1 MPMRPLLALTLAL
14 SLTTP
19 TIATAATTHRP
30 ATIRH
35 HQTTETLDYRVRIN
49 PGVAEVGKSTV
60 IQVTLSQVLGK
71 KDAALGNLKPI
82 NDAVLTGVLVSPGA
96 KKSHYVA
103 RHAIT
108 LRDAG
113 TYGMTFTSDTEGVH
127 ALYVTGTS
135 AEAGSIEFNVPI
147 SFDVWPM
154 AKDLELPKKPRR
166 APVATNGDI
175 RHGESLC
182 YNYCKKDLDFALPQA
197 DTPRFLQS
205 NIAASK
211 TQQELL
217 QAVVG
222 SSAMSRLSPMQKNDL
237 SFYLRDLFM
246 AVKGFFPEAGAVMP
260 ATLTINE
267 YGLERLDESL
277 GLKLPPR
284 EQTNTVFVVY
294 RSKENVDHPSLISF
308 EDRVERG
315 NLKRKDKLGY
325 IIFMRDP
332 KDARFYEVGVAL
344 GLEPSYPIVALKT
357 RNEDGKIQPSLN
369 KQLRSFRGQGR
380 FNDPRSLRRG
390 PRSLQSTLLP
400 MYLTAAELATMYYA
414 NEREFS
420 EFDAELD
427 ID

>member
-1 MPMRPLLALTLAL
+1 MRALFTLALTF
-14 SLTTP
+14 SLTT
-19 TIATAATTHRP
+19 ASVALAASKHRP

-49 PGVAEVGKSTV
+49 PGVAAVGKSTI
-60 IQVTLSQVLGK
+60 IQVTLSQVLNK

-82 NDAVLTGVLVSPGA
+82 NDAKLTGVLVSPG
-96 KKSHYVA
+96 KKGQFLA
-103 RHAIT
+103 RRAIT

-127 ALYVTGTS
+127 ALYVTGSS
-135 AEAGSIEFNVPI
+135 AEAGNIEFSIPV
-147 SFDVWPM
+147 SFGVWPI
-154 AKDLELPKKPRR
+154 AEDVKLPNKPRR
-166 APVATNGDI
+166 APVATTGDI

-197 DTPRFLQS
+197 DTPRFLS
-205 NIAASK
+205 SGFAASK
-211 TQQELL
+211 TRDELL
-217 QAVVG
+217 TAVVG
-222 SSAMSRLSPMQKNDL
+222 RSTLSRLSPMQKNDL
-237 SFYLRDLFM
+237 SFYLNDLFM
-246 AVKGFFPEAGAVMP
+246 AVKGFFPDAGVVMP
-260 ATLTINE
+260 AELTINE

-277 GLKLPPR
+277 GLKLSPE

-294 RSKENVDHPSLISF
+294 RAKDSVDHPSLISF

-325 IIFMRDP
+325 VVFMKDS

-344 GLEPSYPIVALKT
+344 GLEPSYPIVAVKT
-357 RNEDGKIQPSLN
+357 RAEDGKVQNSLN

-390 PRSLQSTLLP
+390 PRSLQSTILP

-420 EFDAELD
+420 EFDTELD

>member
-1 MPMRPLLALTLAL
+1 MRALFTLALTF
-14 SLTTP
+14 SLTT
-19 TIATAATTHRP
+19 ASVALAASKHRP

-49 PGVAEVGKSTV
+49 PGVAAVGKSTI
-60 IQVTLSQVLGK
+60 IQVTLSQVLNK

-82 NDAVLTGVLVSPGA
+82 NDAKLTGVLVSPG
-96 KKSHYVA
+96 KKGQFLA
-103 RHAIT
+103 RRAIT

-127 ALYVTGTS
+127 ALYVTGSS
-135 AEAGSIEFNVPI
+135 AEAGNIEFSIPV
-147 SFDVWPM
+147 SFGVWPI
-154 AKDLELPKKPRR
+154 AEDVKLPNKPRR
-166 APVATNGDI
+166 APVATTGDI

-197 DTPRFLQS
+197 DTPRFLS
-205 NIAASK
+205 SGFAASK
-211 TQQELL
+211 TRDELL
-217 QAVVG
+217 TAVVG
-222 SSAMSRLSPMQKNDL
+222 RSTLSRLSPMQKNDL
-237 SFYLRDLFM
+237 SFYLNDLFM
-246 AVKGFFPEAGAVMP
+246 AVKGFFPDAGVVMP
-260 ATLTINE
+260 AELTINE

-277 GLKLPPR
+277 GLKLSPE

-294 RSKENVDHPSLISF
+294 RAKDSVDHPSLISF

-325 IIFMRDP
+325 VVFMKDS

-344 GLEPSYPIVALKT
+344 GLEPSYPIVAVKT
-357 RNEDGKIQPSLN
+357 RAEDGKVQNSLN

-380 FNDPRSLRRG
+380 SNDPRSLRRG
-390 PRSLQSTLLP
+390 PRSLQSTILP

-420 EFDAELD
+420 EFDTELD